1 MAIYQSDP
9 HSQPDSGFVEGALDH
24 LVPGSRGRLRD
35 PRRTPLRVTRVLP
48 QIGSFEVEIEAFE
61 DRGARWQLP
70 LTEITRLQFPLAA
83 ARAAP
88 GTLAELRSSVAR
100 FDRPLTVA
108 ADAAERGR
116 TLRTI
121 EAEARA
127 LRHGLLNGLPPIR
140 VDGHIERREGHPVA
154 LARLRQLLVERDLT
168 DVDDAFA
175 RSFVSNPHAGEMVKG
190 HAIVLAELGLCP
202 YRGTVVRDP
211 ATFETPWTRRR
222 RAEHLIV
229 RIAFARALWSALGQ
243 DELTLYRGG
252 ASDVPLPARPAA
264 SFVSATFSEAV
275 AREHY
280 AGGPTTRAA
289 FLARQRVAVARLLMT
304 FLETAAFNE
313 RYHEAEAVLIGDA
326 ANLTF

>member
-9 HSQPDSGFVEGALDH
+9 EPEPDSAFVAGALDH

-48 QIGSFEVEIEAFE
+48 QLGSFEVEIEAFE

-70 LTEITRLQFPLAA
+70 LTAVSQLQFPLAA
-83 ARAAP
+83 ARATP
-88 GTLAELRSSVAR
+88 SVLAELRSAAAR
-100 FDRPLTVA
+100 LDRPLA
-108 ADAAERGR
+108 IAAEPAERER
-116 TLRTI
+116 TRRAI
-121 EAEARA
+121 EAEAA
-127 LRHGLLNGLPPIR
+127 EVGQGVLAGLPPI
-140 VDGHIERREGHPVA
+140 DLHEHIERRRGHPA
-154 LARLRQLLVERDLT
+154 LCERLRRRLDERGLADVE
-168 DVDDAFA
+168 DAFA

-202 YRGTVVRDP
+202 YQGTVVRDP
-211 ATFETPWTRRR
+211 ATFEAPWTRRR

-229 RIAFARALWSALGQ
+229 RVAFAQALWAALGQ

-252 ASDVPLPARPAA
+252 ASDDPLTPRPPA

-280 AGGPTTRAA
+280 AGGPTSRAA
-289 FLARQRVAVARLLMT
+289 FLARQRVPVARLLMS
-304 FLETAAFNE
+304 FLETPAFNE

-326 ANLTF
+326 ANPTF